1 MRLTDRCHEILK
13 LLSAARWLR
22 TRQLHRRFFVPAT
35 VDAAQKR
42 LHKLVEGRYL
52 VRVQP
57 NRMQDALFTLGPEGR
72 RFLEHGGAAG
82 MVLERQ
88 PPKHLEHFLG
98 VNDVRIA
105 AELSLPVSYF
115 FAYWELPSVEWR
127 HPIIPDAVFGTVAK
141 AFAVEFD
148 RGNENVRFFLGK
160 LKSYER
166 GLKDFPLDRVLIVT
180 DRRPRMEILARAVS
194 IRGDKVLLTTLD
206 LVQQRGLA
214 DAIFF
219 ENWTGR
225 GVKLL

>member
-1 MRLTDRCHEILK
+1 MRLTTRCHEILK

-22 TRQLHRRFFVPAT
+22 TRQLHRRFFAAAS

-52 VRVQP
+52 AKVQP

-72 RFLEHGGAAG
+72 RTLERAG
-82 MVLERQ
+82 IAGVLLERQ

-105 AELSLPVSYF
+105 AESSLSVSYF
-115 FAYWELPSVEWR
+115 FAYWELPSVDWK
-127 HPIIPDAVFGTVAK
+127 HPIIPDAVFGTSAG

-148 RGNENVRFFLGK
+148 RGNENVKFFLGK
-160 LKSYER
+160 LRSYER
-166 GLKDFPLDRVLIVT
+166 GLKGLPLNRVLIVT
-180 DRRPRMEILARAVS
+180 DRRPRMEILAKATAVRA
-194 IRGDKVLLTTLD
+194 RNVLLTTLD

-219 ENWTGR
+219 ENSTGR